1 MKKKNILLFMTDE
14 HMLEGVSCYGE
25 TPCQTPNIDAL
36 ARRGMLF
43 RNVYTACP
51 VCAPARASLITGQH
65 IHRHGVTANLLEMGC
80 GDSRLADGAEL
91 LPRKLQAQGY
101 RCGYNGKWHISEGI
115 LPTQLGFIGYDY
127 PGHGSG
133 GHFYPDYQEYVR
145 SLGYEWKI
153 LPHKKDGEKVTGY
166 GITAFPAEATVS
178 YYLASNTIRL
188 IDRLAKTDAPFF
200 VWHND
205 WGPHGEHWVPQEY
218 YDRYRDVQI
227 PRWKNFDWQSENPY
241 HPVAQMSGVPHWQK
255 LGWESYEEVLKHYYA
270 FCTLID
276 DQVGRIVRHLEELDL
291 LKDTVIVFMAD
302 HGETLGKHGG
312 ITNKGWSHF
321 EEIQRIP
328 LIISD
333 PSGVSG
339 GETDALVS
347 LLDVYPTICEYA
359 GADHSNSQGR
369 SLISFIKGRGKEIQW
384 RDSVFVEFFG
394 LSDCATNMVTCRHKN
409 WKYGWT
415 CSNKDELYDLS
426 SDPYETKNL
435 IGDPSYAEILF
446 LLRKKMYTFMY
457 ESQYPGAYA
466 FLRNVLGWNI
476 DRQYREEKD
485 PLVPEDFLTD
495 TMW

>member
-1 MKKKNILLFMTDE
+1 MTDE

-115 LPTQLGFIGYDY
+115 LPTQL
-127 PGHGSG
+127 
-133 GHFYPDYQEYVR
+133 
-145 SLGYEWKI
+145 
-153 LPHKKDGEKVTGY
+153 
-166 GITAFPAEATVS
+166 
-178 YYLASNTIRL
+178 
-188 IDRLAKTDAPFF
+188 
-200 VWHND
+200 
-205 WGPHGEHWVPQEY
+205 
-218 YDRYRDVQI
+218 
-227 PRWKNFDWQSENPY
+227 
-241 HPVAQMSGVPHWQK
+241 
-255 LGWESYEEVLKHYYA
+255 
-270 FCTLID
+270 
-276 DQVGRIVRHLEELDL
+276 
-291 LKDTVIVFMAD
+291 
-302 HGETLGKHGG
+302 
-312 ITNKGWSHF
+312 
-321 EEIQRIP
+321 
-328 LIISD
+328 
-333 PSGVSG
+333 
-339 GETDALVS
+339 
-347 LLDVYPTICEYA
+347 DVYPTICEYA
-359 GADHSNSQGR
+359 GADHSKAQGR

-446 LLRKKMYTFMY
+446 LLRKKMYTFMC

-476 DRQYREEKD
+476 DRQYRAEKD